1 MARDDGRFAAFRPD
15 GTVLAMAGIAL
26 RKAST
31 ASRRGGRT
39 AVRRLDRA
47 ALAAALSLAAAWVH
61 LAYLGSHL
69 RQWWA
74 YGAFFLAA
82 GAGQALFAP
91 LVLRR
96 PRGWVAA
103 IGIAGNLAI
112 TAMYVLTRTAGPP
125 LGPHAGAPEPAG
137 TIDLA
142 TTATEVVLVGV
153 LLTMLEGRAR
163 RWTGHAVLGLAALL
177 WALRLTGY
185 LP

>member
-1 MARDDGRFAAFRPD
+1 MAGVPVPVRAAPRLAAPAVA
-15 GTVLAMAGIAL
+15 TVLTL
-26 RKAST
+26 
-31 ASRRGGRT
+31 
-39 AVRRLDRA
+39 L
-47 ALAAALSLAAAWVH
+47 AAWVH
-61 LAYLGSHL
+61 LAYAASHL

-96 PRGWVAA
+96 PRGWIAA

-112 TAMYVLTRTAGPP
+112 IAMYVLTRTAGPP
-125 LGPHAGAPEPAG
+125 LGPHAGAAEPAG

-153 LLTMLEGRAR
+153 LLTMLDGRAR